1 MLKEYTFVYKILF
14 HDDEG
19 KLKKEY
25 GVINADTFK
34 EASEMLEDFY
44 GNDLKSMEL
53 NIIGTAIAYFN
64 KETYESLMEF
74 YKEEDI

>member
-19 KLKKEY
+19 KLKEEY

-34 EASEMLEDFY
+34 EAAEMLEDFY

-53 NIIGTAIAYFN
+53 NIIGTAIAYFD
-64 KETYESLMEF
+64 KETYDSLKKF
-74 YKEEDI
+74 YEEEDI

>member
-1 MLKEYTFVYKILF
+1 MFKEYTFVYKILF
-14 HDDEG
+14 YDDEN
-19 KLKKEY
+19 KLKEEY
-25 GVINADTFK
+25 GVVNTDTFK
-34 EASEMLEDFY
+34 EAAEMLEDFY

-53 NIIGTAIAYFN
+53 NIIGTAITYFN

>member
-1 MLKEYTFVYKILF
+1 MIKGYTFVYKILF

-19 KLKKEY
+19 KLKEEY

-34 EASEMLEDFY
+34 EAAEMLEDFY

-64 KETYESLMEF
+64 KETYGSLMEF